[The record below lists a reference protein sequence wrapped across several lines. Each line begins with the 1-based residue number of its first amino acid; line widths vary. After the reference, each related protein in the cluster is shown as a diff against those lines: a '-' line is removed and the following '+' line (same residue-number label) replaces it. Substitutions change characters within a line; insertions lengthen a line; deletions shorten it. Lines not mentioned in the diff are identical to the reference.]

1 MLVQHCQPIRDWWTN
16 RVEIIDS
23 ETGDEKSR
31 CFTAQQLLDLGC
43 NLDQC
48 KFPKEEEEVLR
59 PDELLKQY
67 HAQRTAL
74 DAKIDQT
81 LSEIQKTL
89 GVTID

>member
-1 MLVQHCQPIRDWWTN
+1 MNMKN
-16 RVEIIDS
+16 RWLILTAVVLLLS
-23 ETGDEKSR
+23 CGNKAKS
-31 CFTAQQLLDLGC
+31 DLPVT
-43 NLDQC
+43 DV
-48 KFPKEEEEVLR
+48 EEEEVLR

-81 LSEIQKTL
+81 LSEIQKIL